1 MSGSGVFGLSPVR
14 QDRGVTAQDP
24 DADVR
29 RLSGEALRD
38 GDPTAWFERLYAD
51 AAEGQAIVPWD
62 RRAPH
67 PLLVEWVEQ
76 QPASLGRRTLVVGS
90 GLGDDAAFLAVRG
103 YRVIAFDISKSAI
116 ESARRRFPTSPVDF
130 RVADLLNPPTE
141 WRQRFDLVVETY
153 TTQSLPVRL
162 RPTVALHIGRF
173 VAPGGTLLVL
183 AVAGDRDELVG
194 GPPWPLSRADI
205 ESFAVEG
212 LDVARLEEVRDPP
225 GTHHWRA
232 VFTRPRGSALG
243 AEIPQP
249 QSASDL
255 N

>member
-1 MSGSGVFGLSPVR
+1 M
-14 QDRGVTAQDP
+14 TAQDP

-29 RLSGEALRD
+29 RLSGEVMRN
-38 GDPTAWFERLYAD
+38 GDPTAWFEQLYAD
-51 AAEGQAIVPWD
+51 AAQGHAIVPWD

-76 QPASLGRRTLVVGS
+76 EPARSRSRTLVVGS
-90 GLGDDAAFLAVRG
+90 GMGEDAAFLAARG

-130 RVADLLNPPTE
+130 RVADLLNPPPE
-141 WRQRFDLVVETY
+141 WRQHFDLVVETY

-162 RPTVALHIGRF
+162 RPTVALHVGRF
-173 VAPGGTLLVL
+173 VAPGGMLVVL
-183 AVAGDRDELVG
+183 AVARDGDEPVD

-212 LDVARLEEVRDPP
+212 LEVVSVELVRDPP

-232 VFTRPRGSALG
+232 VFTRPSG
-243 AEIPQP
+243 
-249 QSASDL
+249 
-255 N
+255 